1 MTNIQT
7 ESKKRLRI
15 VREWL
20 QMSQAQLAKELHM
33 NTEAYRSDMDKCLDV
48 DVLLRNELE
57 GFEQR
62 IKKYQAEE
70 GFEQRIKKYKNKIC
84 DN

>member
-1 MTNIQT
+1 MYPY
-7 ESKKRLRI
+7 
-15 VREWL
+15 
-20 QMSQAQLAKELHM
+20 ELE
-33 NTEAYRSDMDKCLDV
+33 NKFDISASFIICGNVQSDMDKCLDV

-62 IKKYQAEE
+62 IKKY
-70 GFEQRIKKYKNKIC
+70 KNKIC